1 MLTTN
6 KYLYPQSR
14 LAGWLL
20 INFFKKMPQWWW
32 LMMAYGFVSLVWL
45 KYMHVWTHTHTFN
58 FLSYY
63 KTFPVRSSI
72 YIPTRNLSEFRF
84 TVYSQIYRSNPP
96 PPLLRLVLFME
107 SWDLFCRQ
115 GWLPACESSCLCLL
129 RTKSII
135 QDMCSGKLRTSCM
148 LSAHYHWVC
157 PQPHLSFGACASFV
171 KP

>member
-1 MLTTN
+1 
-6 KYLYPQSR
+6 
-14 LAGWLL
+14 
-20 INFFKKMPQWWW
+20 MPQWWW
-32 LMMAYGFVSLVWL
+32 FMVSFLWSDSNIC
-45 KYMHVWTHTHTFN
+45 TCEHTHTFN

-72 YIPTRNLSEFRF
+72 YIPTRNLWEFGF
-84 TVYSQIYRSNPP
+84 TVYSQIYRSTP

-107 SWDLFCRQ
+107 SWDLLCRQ

-148 LSAHYHWVC
+148 LSAHYTEYVLNLTY
-157 PQPHLSFGACASFV
+157 HLERVLLLLNLKKIVPSSFLIAPFMV
-171 KP
+171 P